1 MMLTHATLRGL
12 EQITDVVVSSQSH
25 EVDVLQ
31 LSAGEA
37 ACSASLL
44 EFADIRLVRTK
55 FSARHRWIDTE
66 TDRSVHLVVP
76 AKNTRSGATVN
87 GQSYTASNLFCRAGP
102 GTVASVT
109 EPDFESYE
117 VVLSEGLADDVGL
130 PNGIVAFLNPTK
142 AAHDQLNG
150 LLQKAFMLSEGGEI
164 QNSVTP
170 EQVLHALGGVL
181 EAAPFSTFV
190 PSATTLNRELIISRA
205 EAIMNDWDPEARLEI
220 ENLCRELGAS
230 RRSLYQ
236 AFRESLGI
244 GPVAFHRLKRLH
256 ALRASLKAAEREEML
271 VAEIAHMHGFYELG
285 RMAGYY
291 KEIFGEL
298 PNETLNRRQSF

>member
-1 MMLTHATLRGL
+1 MMLTHATVHGL
-12 EQITDVVVSSQSH
+12 EQITDMVVSSQSH

-31 LSAGEA
+31 LSTGQAKCRA
-37 ACSASLL
+37 TLL
-44 EFADIRLVRTK
+44 EFADIRVLRTK
-55 FSARHRWIDTE
+55 FSARHRWIDTGN
-66 TDRSVHLVVP
+66 DRSVHLVVP

-87 GQSYTASNLFCRAGP
+87 GQSYTASNVFCRAGP
-102 GTVASVT
+102 GTVASVS
-109 EPDFESYE
+109 EPDFESFE
-117 VVLSEGLADDVGL
+117 IVLSEGLVDDAGL
-130 PNGIVAFLNPTK
+130 PSDFVAFLNPARAT
-142 AAHDQLNG
+142 HDQLSA
-150 LLQKAFMLSEGGEI
+150 LLQKAFMAYEEEEI
-164 QNSVTP
+164 QNSVTQ
-170 EQVLHALGGVL
+170 EQVLHAVSGVL
-181 EAAPFSTFV
+181 EAAVFSAFA
-190 PSATTLNRELIISRA
+190 SDATTLNRELIISRA

-256 ALRASLKAAEREEML
+256 ALRASLKAAEREKML